1 MCIRD
6 RVEAG
11 EDPNFIFRRLLI
23 SACED
28 IGLADPNAIVVV
40 KSCCD
45 AFDRVGFPEGLFF
58 LSQAS
63 LYLAISSKSNS
74 TKGIF
79 EAVEAIKSN
88 NVSLVPNHLKNNANN
103 YLNPHNYQGKLLQQ
117 EYLPKDLQG
126 IKFWKPKDSGWEKN
140 KYENLPKK

>member
-1 MCIRD
+1 M
-6 RVEAG
+6 
-11 EDPNFIFRRLLI
+11 I

-40 KSCCD
+40 QSCCD

-63 LYLAISSKSNS
+63 LYLAISPKSNS
-74 TKGIF
+74 TKSIF
-79 EAVEAIKSN
+79 KAVEAIKSTS
-88 NVSLVPNHLKNNANN
+88 VSLVPNHLKNNASN
-103 YLNPHNYQGKLLQQ
+103 YLNPHNYQEKWLQQ

-126 IKFWKPKDSGWEKN
+126 MKFWKPKDSGWEKN
-140 KYENLPKK
+140 KYEGLPKKQKS